1 MQLGQLLR
9 YRDSAMDSYGKLAEV
24 IDSGRLQ

>member
-1 MQLGQLLR
+1 LAQLLPDP
-9 YRDSAMDSYGKLAEV
+9 DSAMDSYGKLAEV